1 MKEPQ
6 VVHRIRMSQRDAHYG
21 GDLVSGARLLELMG
35 DAATEIC
42 IRNDGDEG
50 LLAGYANVE
59 FVAPVF
65 AGDFLE
71 IRAELVRVGR
81 TSREI
86 ALEVLRYARPSRD
99 ESDSAADLEEPPVVV
114 ARATSTGVVKAE
126 RQRRGGS

>member
-1 MKEPQ
+1 
-6 VVHRIRMSQRDAHYG
+6 MSQRDAHYG

-50 LLAGYANVE
+50 LLAGYESVE
-59 FVAPVF
+59 FVAPVY

-71 IRAELVRVGR
+71 VRAELVRVGR

-86 ALEVLRYARPSRD
+86 ALEVLRYARPRRE
-99 ESDSAADLEEPPVVV
+99 ESDSAADLVDPPEVV
-114 ARATSTGVVKAE
+114 ARATGTGVVKSD
-126 RQRRGGS
+126 RQRRGGL